1 MRCAILAVGDE
12 LLGSDRTDTNSLR
25 LTAVLARFGVPVA
38 TKSVVG
44 DDPILISEAV
54 ARLSRSFDLVLV
66 TGGLGPTQDDLT
78 REAVADA
85 LGRSLVCDAAVLED
99 LRRKFARFGIEMAAV
114 NEKQADVVS
123 GAKVLANSRGTA
135 PGQQIES
142 NDCTLFL
149 LPGVPFEV
157 DGLIESALEPWLT
170 VNSSGTGL
178 ERRVVKVACLPESTL
193 EQLLQPFYE
202 EWGED
207 GVSLLPSAGEVMIR
221 LNAAGTTS
229 ERAVWLE
236 PRLERLRTLLSERI
250 FSDQETVALEA
261 AAGDALAAGNLSVA
275 TAESCTGGLIAQRLT
290 NVAGSSRYFLG
301 SVVSYANQVK
311 RDVLGV
317 PDELLE
323 TYGAVSR
330 EVAEAMAIGAR
341 LAIGSDLA
349 IAVTGIAGPEGGT
362 DEKPVGTV
370 HVALCGPSE
379 CDLLHRQLHL
389 PGDRDRIRWITSQW
403 ALDMLR
409 RRASGIEGTGRQ
421 SGKGTDESIPG
432 D

>member
-290 NVAGSSRYFLG
+290 NVA
-301 SVVSYANQVK
+301 
-311 RDVLGV
+311 
-317 PDELLE
+317 LLE